1 MDGEAGMTQTCG
13 TLVDWNE
20 GMADASQRQCVM
32 SLCRTGGTMDYYKE
46 SLKLHEEH
54 QGKLS
59 VVSKVPLNN
68 KDDLSTAY
76 TPGVAEPCREIN
88 RDPDLVYKYTTKGNT
103 VAVISDGSAVLGLG
117 NIGAKAAIPVME
129 GKAVL
134 FKSFAD
140 IDAIPICLE
149 TQDTEEIIQ
158 IVKNIAPTL
167 GGINLEDISAP
178 RCFEI
183 ERRLQDLLDIPVFHD
198 DQHGTAIVVS
208 AAVINALKLTGKKFS
223 DIKVVMNGAGAA
235 GAAIVK
241 MLQALGTEDIV
252 ICDTKG
258 IIAKTNTNLTASK
271 KELAELT
278 NHENLTGTL
287 TDAVKGRDLFIGVSG
302 PKMLTVEMVRSM
314 AHDPIIFAMAN
325 PEPEIM
331 PELAREGGARII
343 GTGRS
348 DFPNQINNV
357 LAFPGIFKGALS
369 VRASRIT
376 EEMKVAAAYAIA
388 DIIPERELKE
398 DYIIP
403 SVFHPGVAEAVAKAA
418 GEAWNRSR

>member
-1 MDGEAGMTQTCG
+1 
-13 TLVDWNE
+13 
-20 GMADASQRQCVM
+20 
-32 SLCRTGGTMDYYKE
+32 MDYYKE
-46 SLKLHEEH
+46 SLKLHAKYR
-54 QGKLS
+54 GKLA
-59 VVSKVPLNN
+59 VVSKVPLKN

-76 TPGVAEPCREIN
+76 TPGVAEPCREIH
-88 RDPDLVYKYTTKGNT
+88 RDPELVYQYTAKGNT
-103 VAVISDGSAVLGLG
+103 VAVITDGSAVLGLG
-117 NIGAKAAIPVME
+117 NIGGKAAIPVME

-134 FKSFAD
+134 FKAFAD

-158 IVKNIAPTL
+158 IAKNIAPTL

-183 ERRLQDLLDIPVFHD
+183 EDRLQELVDIPVFHD

-208 AAVINALKLTGKKFS
+208 AAAINALKLTGRDFK
-223 DIKVVMNGAGAA
+223 DIKVVINGAGAA
-235 GAAIVK
+235 GMAIVK
-241 MLQALGTEDIV
+241 MLMALGVQDIV

-258 IIAKTNTNLTASK
+258 IISKSAKGLTSSK
-271 KELAELT
+271 QELAELT
-278 NHENLTGTL
+278 NREEMTGTL
-287 TDAVKGRDLFIGVSG
+287 ADAVRGRDMFIGVSG
-302 PKMLTVEMVRSM
+302 PKMLTADMVRTM
-314 AHDPIIFAMAN
+314 AADPVIFAMAN

-331 PELAREGGARII
+331 PELAKEAGARII

-357 LAFPGIFKGALS
+357 LAFPGIFKGALA

-388 DIIPERELKE
+388 EIIPENELTE
-398 DYIIP
+398 EYIIP
-403 SVFHPGVAEAVAKAA
+403 SAFHPGVADAVAKAA
-418 GEAWNRSR
+418 GEAWLNRRKDSK

>member
-1 MDGEAGMTQTCG
+1 
-13 TLVDWNE
+13 
-20 GMADASQRQCVM
+20 
-32 SLCRTGGTMDYYKE
+32 MDYYKE

-54 QGKLS
+54 RGKLA
-59 VVSKVPLNN
+59 VISKVPLNN

-76 TPGVAEPCREIN
+76 TPGVAEPCRAIHK
-88 RDPDLVYKYTTKGNT
+88 DPELVYQYTSKGNT
-103 VAVISDGSAVLGLG
+103 VAVVSDGSAVLGLG

-134 FKSFAD
+134 FKQFAN
-140 IDAIPICLE
+140 IDAIPVCLE

-183 ERRLQDLLDIPVFHD
+183 ERRLQELVDIPVFHD
-198 DQHGTAIVVS
+198 DQHGTAVVVS
-208 AAVINALKLTGKKFS
+208 AAAINALKLTGKQFK
-223 DIKVVMNGAGAA
+223 DIKVAVNGAGAA
-235 GAAIVK
+235 GMAIVK
-241 MLQALGTEDIV
+241 MLLALGAEDIV

-258 IIAKTNTNLTASK
+258 IISK
-271 KELAELT
+271 SAEGLPPNKQELAELT
-278 NHENLTGTL
+278 NREGLTGTL
-287 TDAVKGRDLFIGVSG
+287 ADAVRGRDMFIGVSG
-302 PKMLTVEMVRSM
+302 PKMLTPEMVGTM
-314 AHDPIIFAMAN
+314 AADPVIFAMAN

-331 PELAREGGARII
+331 PELAREAGARII

-357 LAFPGIFKGALS
+357 LAFPGIFKGALA

-388 DIIPERELKE
+388 GIIPDSELSE
-398 DYIIP
+398 EYIIP
-403 SVFHPGVAEAVAKAA
+403 SAFHPGVADAVAKAA
-418 GEAWNRSR
+418 GEAWLTGRTGK

>member
-1 MDGEAGMTQTCG
+1 
-13 TLVDWNE
+13 
-20 GMADASQRQCVM
+20 
-32 SLCRTGGTMDYYKE
+32 MDYYKE

-54 QGKLS
+54 RGKVA
-59 VVSKVPLNN
+59 VVSKVPLAN

-76 TPGVAEPCREIN
+76 TPGVAEPCREIHK
-88 RDPDLVYKYTTKGNT
+88 DPERVYQYTAKGNT
-103 VAVISDGSAVLGLG
+103 VAVVSDGSAVLGLG

-134 FKSFAD
+134 FKHFAD

-183 ERRLQDLLDIPVFHD
+183 ERRLQELLDIPVFHD
-198 DQHGTAIVVS
+198 DQHGTAVVVS
-208 AAVINALKLTGKKFS
+208 AAAINALKLAGKRFQ
-223 DIKVVMNGAGAA
+223 DIRVVINGAGAA

-241 MLQALGTEDIV
+241 MLMALGVEDIV

-258 IIAKTNTNLTASK
+258 IVSRSAEGLTASK
-271 KELAELT
+271 RELAELT
-278 NHENLTGTL
+278 NREGMTGSL
-287 TDAVKGRDLFIGVSG
+287 ADAVRGRDLFIGVSG
-302 PKMLTVEMVRSM
+302 PKMLTGEMVKTM
-314 AHDPIIFAMAN
+314 AADPIIFAMAN

-331 PELAREGGARII
+331 PELAKEAGARII

-357 LAFPGIFKGALS
+357 LAFPGIFKGALG
-369 VRASRIT
+369 VRAGRIT
-376 EEMKVAAAYAIA
+376 EAMKVAAAYAIA
-388 DIIPERELKE
+388 GMIPEGELNE
-398 DYIIP
+398 GYIIP
-403 SVFHPGVAEAVAKAA
+403 SVFHPGVANAVAKAA
-418 GEAWNRSR
+418 GEAWLNR

>member
-1 MDGEAGMTQTCG
+1 
-13 TLVDWNE
+13 
-20 GMADASQRQCVM
+20 
-32 SLCRTGGTMDYYKE
+32 MDYYKA

-54 QGKLS
+54 RGKLA
-59 VVSKVPLNN
+59 VVSKVPLKN

-76 TPGVAEPCREIN
+76 TPGVAEPCREIH
-88 RDPDLVYKYTTKGNT
+88 RDPELVYKYTAKSNT

-117 NIGAKAAIPVME
+117 NIGGKAAIPVME

-149 TQDTEEIIQ
+149 TQDTEDIIM
-158 IVKNIAPTL
+158 IAKNIAPTL

-183 ERRLQDLLDIPVFHD
+183 ERRLQEQVDIPVFHD
-198 DQHGTAIVVS
+198 DQHGTAVVVS
-208 AAVINALKLTGKKFS
+208 AAAINALKITGRQFA
-223 DIKVVMNGAGAA
+223 DIRVAINGAGAA
-235 GAAIVK
+235 GMAIVK
-241 MLQALGTEDIV
+241 MLKALGVKDIV

-258 IIAKTNTNLTASK
+258 IISRTTKGLSPSK
-271 KELAELT
+271 QELAELT
-278 NHENLTGTL
+278 NPEGLTGTL
-287 TDAVKGRDLFIGVSG
+287 ADALRGRDMFIGVSA
-302 PKMLTVEMVRSM
+302 PKMVTPEMVKSM
-314 AHDPIIFAMAN
+314 AADPVIFAMAN

-331 PELAREGGARII
+331 PDLAKAAGAGIV

-357 LAFPGIFKGALS
+357 LAFPGIFKGALA
-369 VRASRIT
+369 VGASRIT
-376 EEMKVAAAYAIA
+376 EKMKVAAAYAIA
-388 DIIPERELKE
+388 GIIPDGELRE

-403 SVFHPGVAEAVAKAA
+403 SAFHPGVADAVAKAA
-418 GEAWNRSR
+418 GEAWASR